1 MEETDEL
8 IKSKVLRVLAK
19 KNKWLHS
26 HTSVINI
33 IKWVYV
39 KRNGKGVKKMI
50 DELRRENLIIMKPT
64 HYGEEISLNP
74 YQKWE
79 IMELVKK
86 YFDNR

>member
-39 KRNGKGVKKMI
+39 KRNGKRVKKMI

-86 YFDNR
+86 YFNNR